1 MKTLTTI
8 ITLFALLTSTLTMS
22 AQESPFQPSDNPGF
36 VPVLKKGYRPQISIA
51 PQAAYVNFYELE
63 TAGFAFGGE
72 IALQCPLVC
81 TGKNYIR
88 QQLSFMYF
96 DDPNADRTMIELTL
110 NPEYRFLIR
119 PQFEWAAGVSAGYL
133 RASSTSNEVTAVDG
147 LFSYGLTTSATWHL
161 GSRFLMGLSA
171 RQNWAGNDYGH
182 FQGIVKAGF
191 KF

>member
-1 MKTLTTI
+1 MKTIT
-8 ITLFALLTSTLTMS
+8 TLFTLIALLIGAMTMS

-36 VPVLKKGYRPQISIA
+36 VPVLKKGYRPQISVA
-51 PQAAYVNFYELE
+51 PQAAYVNFYDLE
-63 TAGFAFGGE
+63 TAGIAFGGE

-88 QQLSFMYF
+88 QQLSFLYF
-96 DDPNADRTMIELTL
+96 DDPNADRTIMELTL

-133 RASSTSNEVTAVDG
+133 RGSTTSNEVTTVDG
-147 LFSYGLTTSATWHL
+147 LFSYGLTTSATWHI
-161 GSRFLMGLSA
+161 GSRLLVGISA
-171 RQNWAGNDYGH
+171 RQNWAGSDYAH
-182 FQGIVKAGF
+182 YQGLLKAGF